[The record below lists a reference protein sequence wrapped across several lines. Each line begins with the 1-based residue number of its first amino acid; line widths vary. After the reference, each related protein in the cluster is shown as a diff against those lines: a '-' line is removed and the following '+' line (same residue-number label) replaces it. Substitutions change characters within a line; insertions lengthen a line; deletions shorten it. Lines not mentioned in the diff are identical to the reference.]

1 MAESSGQQITP
12 ELYRTIIAIVDER
25 VGELR
30 VTREEYD
37 QLRAAVTELV
47 KAQAKTEARLSE
59 LAEAQKRTE
68 ARLDSLAERVEELA
82 EAQKRTEAR
91 LDSLALRVEE
101 LAEAQKRTEAR
112 VEELAE
118 AQKRTEAR
126 VEELAEAQKRTEA
139 RVEELA
145 EAQKRTEARV
155 EELAEA
161 QKKTEA
167 RVEELAEAQKKTEE
181 ILQGVIREQKN
192 MKKEIGGLSATI
204 GYTLEN
210 RAISKLPKI
219 LEKDFGIHID
229 LMDRRFIEYPDG
241 QEEEINIY
249 GEGRSNGDLIY
260 IIGESKSQLGK
271 KDVDKFFKRLGRLS
285 TFFRG
290 KIIPVLVTH
299 LVRPKVERYALEK
312 IEGLLIY
319 KSFQLED

>member
-25 VGELR
+25 VGEIK
-30 VTREEYD
+30 VAREEYD
-37 QLRAAVTELV
+37 QLRSVVMQLV
-47 KAQAKTEARLSE
+47 KAQAKTEDRLAE

-68 ARLDSLAERVEELA
+68 
-82 EAQKRTEAR
+82 TR

-118 AQKRTEAR
+118 AQK
-126 VEELAEAQKRTEA
+126 
-139 RVEELA
+139 
-145 EAQKRTEARV
+145 
-155 EELAEA
+155 
-161 QKKTEA
+161 
-167 RVEELAEAQKKTEE
+167 KTEE
-181 ILQGVIREQKN
+181 ILQGVLKEQKN
-192 MKKEIGGLSATI
+192 MKKEIGGLSATV

-210 RAISKLPKI
+210 RAISRLPKI
-219 LEKDFGIHID
+219 LEKDFGIRID

-260 IIGESKSQLGK
+260 IIGESRSRLGK

-299 LVRPKVERYALEK
+299 LVRPKVERYAMEK

-319 KSFQLED
+319 KSFQLDD

>member
-25 VGELR
+25 VGEMK
-30 VTREEYD
+30 VAREEYD
-37 QLRAAVTELV
+37 QLRSVVMQLV
-47 KAQAKTEARLSE
+47 KAQAKTEDRLAE

-68 ARLDSLAERVEELA
+68 
-82 EAQKRTEAR
+82 TR

-126 VEELAEAQKRTEA
+126 VEELAEAQK
-139 RVEELA
+139 
-145 EAQKRTEARV
+145 
-155 EELAEA
+155 
-161 QKKTEA
+161 
-167 RVEELAEAQKKTEE
+167 KTEE
-181 ILQGVIREQKN
+181 ILQGVLKEQKN
-192 MKKEIGGLSATI
+192 MKKEIGGLSATV

-210 RAISKLPKI
+210 RAISRLPKI
-219 LEKDFGIHID
+219 LEKDFGIRID
-229 LMDRRFIEYPDG
+229 LLDRRFIEYPDG

-260 IIGESKSQLGK
+260 IIGESRSRLGK

-299 LVRPKVERYALEK
+299 LVRPKVERYAMEK

-319 KSFQLED
+319 KSFQLDD

>member
-25 VGELR
+25 VGEMK
-30 VTREEYD
+30 VAREEYD
-37 QLRAAVTELV
+37 QLRSVVMQLV
-47 KAQAKTEARLSE
+47 KAQAKTEDRLAE

-68 ARLDSLAERVEELA
+68 
-82 EAQKRTEAR
+82 TR

-118 AQKRTEAR
+118 AQK
-126 VEELAEAQKRTEA
+126 
-139 RVEELA
+139 
-145 EAQKRTEARV
+145 
-155 EELAEA
+155 
-161 QKKTEA
+161 
-167 RVEELAEAQKKTEE
+167 KTEE
-181 ILQGVIREQKN
+181 ILQGVLKEQKN
-192 MKKEIGGLSATI
+192 MKKEIGGLSATV

-210 RAISKLPKI
+210 RAISRLPKI
-219 LEKDFGIHID
+219 LEKDFGIRID

-260 IIGESKSQLGK
+260 IIGESRSRLGK

-299 LVRPKVERYALEK
+299 LVRPKVERYAMEK

-319 KSFQLED
+319 KSFQLDD

>member
-12 ELYRTIIAIVDER
+12 ELYRTILAIVDER
-25 VGELR
+25 VGEIK

-37 QLRAAVTELV
+37 QLRSLV
-47 KAQAKTEARLSE
+47 MQLLKAQVRTEEKLAE

-68 ARLDSLAERVEELA
+68 ARVEELA
-82 EAQKRTEAR
+82 EAQKRTDER

-118 AQKRTEAR
+118 AQK
-126 VEELAEAQKRTEA
+126 
-139 RVEELA
+139 
-145 EAQKRTEARV
+145 
-155 EELAEA
+155 
-161 QKKTEA
+161 
-167 RVEELAEAQKKTEE
+167 KTEE
-181 ILQGVIREQKN
+181 ILQGVIKEQKN

-299 LVRPKVERYALEK
+299 LVRPKVERYAIGK
-312 IEGLLIY
+312 IQGLLIY

>member
-25 VGELR
+25 VGEMK
-30 VTREEYD
+30 VAREEYD
-37 QLRAAVTELV
+37 QLRSVVMQLV
-47 KAQAKTEARLSE
+47 KAQAKTEDRLAE

-68 ARLDSLAERVEELA
+68 
-82 EAQKRTEAR
+82 TR

-118 AQKRTEAR
+118 AQK
-126 VEELAEAQKRTEA
+126 
-139 RVEELA
+139 
-145 EAQKRTEARV
+145 
-155 EELAEA
+155 
-161 QKKTEA
+161 
-167 RVEELAEAQKKTEE
+167 KTEE
-181 ILQGVIREQKN
+181 ILQGVLKEQKN
-192 MKKEIGGLSATI
+192 MKKEIGGLSATV

-210 RAISKLPKI
+210 RAISRLPKI
-219 LEKDFGIHID
+219 LEKDFGIRID
-229 LMDRRFIEYPDG
+229 LLDRRFIEYPDG

-260 IIGESKSQLGK
+260 IIGESRSRLGK

-299 LVRPKVERYALEK
+299 LVRPKVERYAMEK

-319 KSFQLED
+319 KSFQLDD